1 MLTDVERQRSETVT
15 HLDVLLAETVDR
27 VVDRVFR
34 RVLLLGAAL
43 FAGIVIIM
51 IIARMLFG
59 RFTPA

>member
-1 MLTDVERQRSETVT
+1 
-15 HLDVLLAETVDR
+15 
-27 VVDRVFR
+27 
-34 RVLLLGAAL
+34 VLLLGAAL